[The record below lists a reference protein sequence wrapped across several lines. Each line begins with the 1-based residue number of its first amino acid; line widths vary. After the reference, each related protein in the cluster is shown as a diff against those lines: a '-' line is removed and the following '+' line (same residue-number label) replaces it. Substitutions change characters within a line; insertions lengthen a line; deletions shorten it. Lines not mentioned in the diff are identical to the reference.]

1 MKEDSLTITIATI
14 GLLSSIVLLLKL
26 SQYMKEKGTTVNSY
40 YGLTMN
46 IYLSPNFRCI
56 IDIV

>member
-1 MKEDSLTITIATI
+1 MKEESLTTTIATI

-40 YGLTMN
+40 YRSTINLT
-46 IYLSPNFRCI
+46 
-56 IDIV
+56 